1 MDNVTK
7 SRTAHVSIPKRV
19 SEALKQ
25 LALEMYMIFDFQGTI
40 ARMITIVADLD

>member
-1 MDNVTK
+1 
-7 SRTAHVSIPKRV
+7 
-19 SEALKQ
+19 LKP